1 MILGFF
7 LFFREEREDT
17 SSTTTFPMK
26 LEMLPPVQEK
36 STFPKEVGNDEFPS
50 LKQNFPIAVSLGHS
64 VTVIENKIPINSSP
78 VTEKMT
84 EFAQF
89 IGELKIDLDNDSE
102 GMQWN
107 AGLSALDSK
116 LHEFLNDPT
125 FSRSEKMLGLWNLIN
140 QLEYGVPAS
149 YTIDALKKLY
159 PFEISDQIINTF
171 TIIAAQGESAVVR
184 QSELL
189 DLLNAGIVDVPKEE
203 LTSEQL
209 YQLEQATI
217 RVKELFRQQL
227 RNYNQP
233 SIFKDSLF
241 LFYRIATLPEV
252 IETLPEI
259 ADATARNTE
268 LKHDFYS
275 IWARSIL
282 FRQELQPAI
291 EILFNS
297 QLPKPDI
304 LEVNSEVFDIL
315 NGMSSTDIAENLRGK
330 LIDYVQNHE
339 PPIENAREYLTWMR
353 AYIAIQ
359 SSDEATKNASIGHL
373 IANDKANNVLLQ
385 AQAVEFLG
393 SQNVLSSWEAQ
404 DIGLLTDNFKKALQE
419 PQISQE
425 DKSFI
430 REMLN
435 QLNYSEN

>member
-1 MILGFF
+1 MLGFF
-7 LFFREEREDT
+7 LFFREEEREDT
-17 SSTTTFPMK
+17 SSTTAFPMK
-26 LEMLPPVQEK
+26 LEMLPSVQEK
-36 STFPKEVGNDEFPS
+36 STFPNEVGNDEFPS
-50 LKQNFPIAVSLGHS
+50 SKQNFPVAVSVDLGDA
-64 VTVIENKIPINSSP
+64 VTGGENKITVKSTPL
-78 VTEKMT
+78 TEKMA
-84 EFAQF
+84 ELAQF
-89 IGELKIDLDNDSE
+89 IGGLKIDLDNDPE

-116 LHEFLNDPT
+116 LHEFLNDLT

-140 QLEYGVPAS
+140 QLEYGIPAS
-149 YTIDALKKLY
+149 YTIDALKKLH

-171 TIIAAQGESAVVR
+171 TIVAAQGESTVIR
-184 QSELL
+184 QLELL
-189 DLLNAGIVDVPKEE
+189 SLLDSGIVDVPKEE
-203 LTSEQL
+203 LTLEQL
-209 YQLEQATI
+209 HQLEQATI
-217 RVKELFRQQL
+217 RVKALFKQQL
-227 RNYNQP
+227 RNYNAP
-233 SIFKDSLF
+233 TIFKDSLF

-259 ADATARNTE
+259 ADATARNIE

-275 IWARSIL
+275 IWARSVL
-282 FRQELQPAI
+282 LRQELQPAI
-291 EILFNS
+291 EILFDS
-297 QLPKPDI
+297 QLPKSDM

-315 NGMSSTDIAENLRGK
+315 SGMSSTDIAENLRGK

-339 PPIENAREYLTWMR
+339 PSTENAREYLTWMS

-359 SSDEATKNASIGHL
+359 SLDEATKDVSLGHL
-373 IANDKANNVLLQ
+373 IAHDKANNVLLQ

-435 QLNYSEN
+435 QF